1 MLLSDFWHDSSRLFD
16 TIQFTRIGAIRF
28 SLVNKVYAT
37 TIIIIFPSR
46 HIHVSLAASHL
57 IALYLDLDDS
67 TSTTACDTFVLDP
80 ISDSNEIESDAGDFM
95 KHVKLFSAGFP
106 GKFLKNYLDLFSSS
120 TSNFHLFR
128 PPAPFSFFV
137 EEIRFVGHFR
147 AYYSVQ
153 EEVPCI
159 AWESWL
165 KFFQDA
171 GIPPAVAARY
181 ACTFAE
187 HRLQSSML
195 MDLTKE
201 DLQDLNITLKGDMI
215 AILKHAKTV
224 HEQNMQEMVMGMS
237 SPSIQKVRPVKA
249 PTAFYSN
256 LHVKGRFGL
265 GQPTNQR
272 STLALILN
280 WRCYDSLLHWQYLLQ
295 DLVLLRRLKKI
306 QSQTLTMKSP
316 YRDLKSHQT
325 SVMLT
330 STPPPRKKPR
340 QVLPQHEGAYKII
353 MPAGTTPRTQQLL
366 AKQGLV
372 PGQVKK
378 TVFDRLGDGH
388 NVISSTTEIKSPKFT
403 ITMQG
408 SSIVKTNTTSE
419 KASSVFS
426 RLGGK
431 TQVSSSVTS
440 SLDLK
445 TSELPHKPELKS
457 SLPYAAAVSTMRADE
472 ESSPKARVSDTLVGR
487 LGAPTQIIN
496 KPTPRIARIVKSSQ
510 PEEEMVTL
518 IGKSKLVA
526 LNKKPMGRKNKAT
539 AGILANPVNEQK
551 LSVKSRL
558 GIGLH
563 ADVPS
568 TSGNISQKKMLKKV
582 PRRPVIPR
590 DDFEDDLNDYDE
602 LVSIEDDDDY
612 DHNIRLNN
620 WGGKDN
626 GLSEGGEDIEDSSKN
641 DELKLRMII
650 NLTRV
655 LLLSFIASSSP
666 LTLGLASVIA
676 DRTDSAICLLLVSST
691 VTMAVPFC
699 LGKVIDIIY
708 TADAANTREN
718 LNKLSGVLLLIFL
731 VGSLCNFGRV
741 YLMSTSGQRIT
752 QQLRKTV
759 FGSIVRQ
766 EVAFFDINKTGEL
779 VNRLSAD
786 TTLVS
791 NSITQNVSDGLRS
804 SIMAVA
810 GISMMFYTSSQLAIV
825 GLAIVPP
832 VAGMAIVYGRYV
844 RKITKS
850 VQDSLADATQ
860 VAEEKIANIRTVKM
874 FSQEERENQ
883 MYAEKIQKVLE
894 LLYREARASSLFYG
908 LTGLSGN
915 IIILTVLY
923 YGGVMVSDQH
933 ITVGNLSAFLLY
945 AAYIGVSIGGLSSF
959 YSELNKGL
967 GASTRLWELIDRTPA
982 IPLKGGLVPITEPRG
997 HITFQNITF
1006 RYPARPDSVILKDF
1020 TLDIMPGSVTAVVGA
1035 SGSGKSTL
1043 ASLLLRLYDPES
1055 GEVMLDGTSIRQIQ
1069 VDWLR
1074 KHVGVVSQEPVLF
1087 SSSIKDNILYGAND
1101 PSQVTTEQLIAVTK
1115 EANAHNFIVNTFS
1128 EGFNTKVGERGVM
1141 LSGGQKQRVA
1151 IARALIK
1158 NPRILLLDEATSALD
1173 AESEHLVQEALE
1185 RIMKG
1190 RTVLT
1195 IAHRLSTIKN
1205 ADQIAVLEHGQIV
1218 EIGTYTTLMSHSN
1231 GAFRKLVQHQM
1242 FQGDVPDHITQTTA
1256 LSTS

>member
-1 MLLSDFWHDSSRLFD
+1 MAGLFPVEVKPSPFNVLISTPSQEWELLF
-16 TIQFTRIGAIRF
+16 
-28 SLVNKVYAT
+28 K
-37 TIIIIFPSR
+37 
-46 HIHVSLAASHL
+46 
-57 IALYLDLDDS
+57 
-67 TSTTACDTFVLDP
+67 
-80 ISDSNEIESDAGDFM
+80 
-95 KHVKLFSAGFP
+95 
-106 GKFLKNYLDLFSSS
+106 FSSW
-120 TSNFHLFR
+120 TTLTHVIAYVR
-128 PPAPFSFFV
+128 FV
-137 EEIRFVGHFR
+137 NNSRSKPQLAGSLTPEEI
-147 AYYSVQ
+147 
-153 EEVPCI
+153 
-159 AWESWL
+159 
-165 KFFQDA
+165 
-171 GIPPAVAARY
+171 
-181 ACTFAE
+181 
-187 HRLQSSML
+187 
-195 MDLTKE
+195 
-201 DLQDLNITLKGDMI
+201 
-215 AILKHAKTV
+215 
-224 HEQNMQEMVMGMS
+224 
-237 SPSIQKVRPVKA
+237 
-249 PTAFYSN
+249 
-256 LHVKGRFGL
+256 
-265 GQPTNQR
+265 
-272 STLALILN
+272 
-280 WRCYDSLLHWQYLLQ
+280 
-295 DLVLLRRLKKI
+295 
-306 QSQTLTMKSP
+306 
-316 YRDLKSHQT
+316 
-325 SVMLT
+325 
-330 STPPPRKKPR
+330 
-340 QVLPQHEGAYKII
+340 
-353 MPAGTTPRTQQLL
+353 
-366 AKQGLV
+366 
-372 PGQVKK
+372 
-378 TVFDRLGDGH
+378 
-388 NVISSTTEIKSPKFT
+388 
-403 ITMQG
+403 
-408 SSIVKTNTTSE
+408 
-419 KASSVFS
+419 
-426 RLGGK
+426 
-431 TQVSSSVTS
+431 
-440 SLDLK
+440 
-445 TSELPHKPELKS
+445 
-457 SLPYAAAVSTMRADE
+457 
-472 ESSPKARVSDTLVGR
+472 
-487 LGAPTQIIN
+487 
-496 KPTPRIARIVKSSQ
+496 
-510 PEEEMVTL
+510 
-518 IGKSKLVA
+518 
-526 LNKKPMGRKNKAT
+526 
-539 AGILANPVNEQK
+539 
-551 LSVKSRL
+551 
-558 GIGLH
+558 
-563 ADVPS
+563 
-568 TSGNISQKKMLKKV
+568 
-582 PRRPVIPR
+582 
-590 DDFEDDLNDYDE
+590 
-602 LVSIEDDDDY
+602 
-612 DHNIRLNN
+612 
-620 WGGKDN
+620 
-626 GLSEGGEDIEDSSKN
+626 
-641 DELKLRMII
+641 
-650 NLTRV
+650 
-655 LLLSFIASSSP
+655 
-666 LTLGLASVIA
+666 
-676 DRTDSAICLLLVSST
+676 SAICLLLVSST

-699 LGKVIDIIY
+699 LGKVIDIY
-708 TADAANTREN
+708 TRDN
-718 LNKLSGVLLLIFL
+718 LNKLSGVLLIIFL

-982 IPLKGGLVPITEPRG
+982 IPLRGGMVPSTEPRG

-1074 KHVGVVSQEPVLF
+1074 KYVGVVSQEPVLF
-1087 SSSIKDNILYGAND
+1087 SSSIKDNILYGASD

-1115 EANAHNFIVNTFS
+1115 EANAYNFIVNTFS

-1218 EIGTYTTLMSHSN
+1218 EIGTYTTLMSHPN

-1242 FQGDVPDHITQTTA
+1242 FQGDVPDHIMQMPA
-1256 LSTS
+1256 HSTS

>member
-1 MLLSDFWHDSSRLFD
+1 M
-16 TIQFTRIGAIRF
+16 
-28 SLVNKVYAT
+28 
-37 TIIIIFPSR
+37 
-46 HIHVSLAASHL
+46 
-57 IALYLDLDDS
+57 
-67 TSTTACDTFVLDP
+67 C
-80 ISDSNEIESDAGDFM
+80 
-95 KHVKLFSAGFP
+95 
-106 GKFLKNYLDLFSSS
+106 FL
-120 TSNFHLFR
+120 
-128 PPAPFSFFV
+128 
-137 EEIRFVGHFR
+137 
-147 AYYSVQ
+147 
-153 EEVPCI
+153 
-159 AWESWL
+159 
-165 KFFQDA
+165 
-171 GIPPAVAARY
+171 
-181 ACTFAE
+181 
-187 HRLQSSML
+187 
-195 MDLTKE
+195 
-201 DLQDLNITLKGDMI
+201 
-215 AILKHAKTV
+215 
-224 HEQNMQEMVMGMS
+224 
-237 SPSIQKVRPVKA
+237 
-249 PTAFYSN
+249 
-256 LHVKGRFGL
+256 
-265 GQPTNQR
+265 
-272 STLALILN
+272 
-280 WRCYDSLLHWQYLLQ
+280 
-295 DLVLLRRLKKI
+295 LKKI
-306 QSQTLTMKSP
+306 
-316 YRDLKSHQT
+316 
-325 SVMLT
+325 
-330 STPPPRKKPR
+330 
-340 QVLPQHEGAYKII
+340 
-353 MPAGTTPRTQQLL
+353 
-366 AKQGLV
+366 
-372 PGQVKK
+372 VKLYSC
-378 TVFDRLGDGH
+378 TG
-388 NVISSTTEIKSPKFT
+388 
-403 ITMQG
+403 
-408 SSIVKTNTTSE
+408 
-419 KASSVFS
+419 
-426 RLGGK
+426 
-431 TQVSSSVTS
+431 
-440 SLDLK
+440 
-445 TSELPHKPELKS
+445 
-457 SLPYAAAVSTMRADE
+457 
-472 ESSPKARVSDTLVGR
+472 
-487 LGAPTQIIN
+487 
-496 KPTPRIARIVKSSQ
+496 
-510 PEEEMVTL
+510 
-518 IGKSKLVA
+518 
-526 LNKKPMGRKNKAT
+526 
-539 AGILANPVNEQK
+539 
-551 LSVKSRL
+551 
-558 GIGLH
+558 
-563 ADVPS
+563 
-568 TSGNISQKKMLKKV
+568 
-582 PRRPVIPR
+582 
-590 DDFEDDLNDYDE
+590 
-602 LVSIEDDDDY
+602 
-612 DHNIRLNN
+612 
-620 WGGKDN
+620 
-626 GLSEGGEDIEDSSKN
+626 
-641 DELKLRMII
+641 
-650 NLTRV
+650 
-655 LLLSFIASSSP
+655 
-666 LTLGLASVIA
+666 
-676 DRTDSAICLLLVSST
+676 AICLLLVSST

-708 TADAANTREN
+708 TADAANTRDN
-718 LNKLSGVLLLIFL
+718 LNKLSGVLLVIFL

-967 GASTRLWELIDRTPA
+967 G
-982 IPLKGGLVPITEPRG
+982 GLVPITEPRG
-997 HITFQNITF
+997 HITFQHITF

-1055 GEVMLDGTSIRQIQ
+1055 GEVMLDGTPIRQIQ

-1087 SSSIKDNILYGAND
+1087 SSSIKDNILYGASD

-1115 EANAHNFIVNTFS
+1115 EANAYNFIVNTFS
-1128 EGFNTKVGERGVM
+1128 EGFNTRVGERGVM

-1195 IAHRLSTIKN
+1195 IAHRLSTIRN
-1205 ADQIAVLEHGQIV
+1205 AGYYVPLANTPVVL
-1218 EIGTYTTLMSHSN
+1218 S
-1231 GAFRKLVQHQM
+1231 
-1242 FQGDVPDHITQTTA
+1242 QTTEDGEIEVRISVGNYCSVVYLDA
-1256 LSTS
+1256 LLHMIPSSFHDDSPIISQVVSSSLRQTSGPPESPLQGADALLPVACPSTHTMSRLVVLVFGVHSR

>member
-1 MLLSDFWHDSSRLFD
+1 M
-16 TIQFTRIGAIRF
+16 
-28 SLVNKVYAT
+28 
-37 TIIIIFPSR
+37 
-46 HIHVSLAASHL
+46 
-57 IALYLDLDDS
+57 
-67 TSTTACDTFVLDP
+67 
-80 ISDSNEIESDAGDFM
+80 
-95 KHVKLFSAGFP
+95 
-106 GKFLKNYLDLFSSS
+106 SSS
-120 TSNFHLFR
+120 FHKRLYGNRFEKKNLIEVEGETTSQCDRSGSLDQGSRVKRADLSRN
-128 PPAPFSFFV
+128 PA
-137 EEIRFVGHFR
+137 
-147 AYYSVQ
+147 
-153 EEVPCI
+153 
-159 AWESWL
+159 ESWL

-249 PTAFYSN
+249 PTGFYSN
-256 LHVKGRFGL
+256 LHVWLLKVKGRFGL

-280 WRCYDSLLHWQYLLQ
+280 WRCYDW
-295 DLVLLRRLKKI
+295 
-306 QSQTLTMKSP
+306 
-316 YRDLKSHQT
+316 T

-472 ESSPKARVSDTLVGR
+472 ESSPKARVSDSLVGR

-612 DHNIRLNN
+612 DHNIQLNN
-620 WGGKDN
+620 WG
-626 GLSEGGEDIEDSSKN
+626 DIVQIVSSTTALISVFYLLYR
-641 DELKLRMII
+641 EMPFH
-650 NLTRV
+650 NLF
-655 LLLSFIASSSP
+655 SY
-666 LTLGLASVIA
+666 G
-676 DRTDSAICLLLVSST
+676 TDSQPYEGAICLLLVSST

-1087 SSSIKDNILYGAND
+1087 SSSIKDNILYGASD

-1218 EIGTYTTLMSHSN
+1218 EIGTYTTLMSHPN
-1231 GAFRKLVQHQM
+1231 GAFRKLIQHQM
-1242 FQGDVPDHITQTTA
+1242 FQGDVPDHITQTVYK
-1256 LSTS
+1256 LNEGI

>member
-1 MLLSDFWHDSSRLFD
+1 
-16 TIQFTRIGAIRF
+16 
-28 SLVNKVYAT
+28 
-37 TIIIIFPSR
+37 
-46 HIHVSLAASHL
+46 
-57 IALYLDLDDS
+57 
-67 TSTTACDTFVLDP
+67 
-80 ISDSNEIESDAGDFM
+80 
-95 KHVKLFSAGFP
+95 
-106 GKFLKNYLDLFSSS
+106 
-120 TSNFHLFR
+120 
-128 PPAPFSFFV
+128 
-137 EEIRFVGHFR
+137 
-147 AYYSVQ
+147 
-153 EEVPCI
+153 
-159 AWESWL
+159 
-165 KFFQDA
+165 
-171 GIPPAVAARY
+171 
-181 ACTFAE
+181 
-187 HRLQSSML
+187 
-195 MDLTKE
+195 
-201 DLQDLNITLKGDMI
+201 
-215 AILKHAKTV
+215 
-224 HEQNMQEMVMGMS
+224 
-237 SPSIQKVRPVKA
+237 
-249 PTAFYSN
+249 
-256 LHVKGRFGL
+256 
-265 GQPTNQR
+265 
-272 STLALILN
+272 
-280 WRCYDSLLHWQYLLQ
+280 
-295 DLVLLRRLKKI
+295 
-306 QSQTLTMKSP
+306 
-316 YRDLKSHQT
+316 
-325 SVMLT
+325 
-330 STPPPRKKPR
+330 
-340 QVLPQHEGAYKII
+340 
-353 MPAGTTPRTQQLL
+353 
-366 AKQGLV
+366 
-372 PGQVKK
+372 
-378 TVFDRLGDGH
+378 
-388 NVISSTTEIKSPKFT
+388 
-403 ITMQG
+403 
-408 SSIVKTNTTSE
+408 
-419 KASSVFS
+419 
-426 RLGGK
+426 
-431 TQVSSSVTS
+431 
-440 SLDLK
+440 
-445 TSELPHKPELKS
+445 
-457 SLPYAAAVSTMRADE
+457 
-472 ESSPKARVSDTLVGR
+472 
-487 LGAPTQIIN
+487 
-496 KPTPRIARIVKSSQ
+496 
-510 PEEEMVTL
+510 
-518 IGKSKLVA
+518 
-526 LNKKPMGRKNKAT
+526 
-539 AGILANPVNEQK
+539 
-551 LSVKSRL
+551 
-558 GIGLH
+558 
-563 ADVPS
+563 
-568 TSGNISQKKMLKKV
+568 
-582 PRRPVIPR
+582 
-590 DDFEDDLNDYDE
+590 
-602 LVSIEDDDDY
+602 
-612 DHNIRLNN
+612 
-620 WGGKDN
+620 
-626 GLSEGGEDIEDSSKN
+626 
-641 DELKLRMII
+641 
-650 NLTRV
+650 
-655 LLLSFIASSSP
+655 
-666 LTLGLASVIA
+666 
-676 DRTDSAICLLLVSST
+676 
-691 VTMAVPFC
+691 MAVPFC

-708 TADAANTREN
+708 TADAANTRDN
-718 LNKLSGVLLLIFL
+718 LNKLSGVLLVIFL

-883 MYAEKIQKVLE
+883 MYAEKIQKVLG

-982 IPLKGGLVPITEPRG
+982 IPLTGGLVPITEPRG
-997 HITFQNITF
+997 HITFQHVTF
-1006 RYPARPDSVILKDF
+1006 RYPARPDSLILKDF

-1087 SSSIKDNILYGAND
+1087 SSSIKDNILYGASD

-1115 EANAHNFIVNTFS
+1115 EANAYNFIVNTFS
-1128 EGFNTKVGERGVM
+1128 EGFNTMVGERGVM

-1195 IAHRLSTIKN
+1195 IAHRLSTIRN

-1218 EIGTYTTLMSHSN
+1218 EIGTYTTLMSHPS

-1242 FQGDVPDHITQTTA
+1242 FQGDVPDHITQTA
-1256 LSTS
+1256 AHSTS

>member
-1 MLLSDFWHDSSRLFD
+1 MYLFSKVNFCHKLRIFSKNTIWSSVFFVISKKSSILGHGYNLHFVRYKSICSNRLSFIPCLRTYFNAKTTGPRIFSLNSGSRLRHFEW
-16 TIQFTRIGAIRF
+16 GIR
-28 SLVNKVYAT
+28 
-37 TIIIIFPSR
+37 
-46 HIHVSLAASHL
+46 
-57 IALYLDLDDS
+57 
-67 TSTTACDTFVLDP
+67 
-80 ISDSNEIESDAGDFM
+80 SN
-95 KHVKLFSAGFP
+95 
-106 GKFLKNYLDLFSSS
+106 LFSSS
-120 TSNFHLFR
+120 AKLF
-128 PPAPFSFFV
+128 
-137 EEIRFVGHFR
+137 
-147 AYYSVQ
+147 
-153 EEVPCI
+153 
-159 AWESWL
+159 
-165 KFFQDA
+165 
-171 GIPPAVAARY
+171 
-181 ACTFAE
+181 
-187 HRLQSSML
+187 
-195 MDLTKE
+195 
-201 DLQDLNITLKGDMI
+201 
-215 AILKHAKTV
+215 
-224 HEQNMQEMVMGMS
+224 
-237 SPSIQKVRPVKA
+237 VKSKI
-249 PTAFYSN
+249 F
-256 LHVKGRFGL
+256 
-265 GQPTNQR
+265 
-272 STLALILN
+272 STLTSKEKLF
-280 WRCYDSLLHWQYLLQ
+280 
-295 DLVLLRRLKKI
+295 
-306 QSQTLTMKSP
+306 KS
-316 YRDLKSHQT
+316 
-325 SVMLT
+325 
-330 STPPPRKKPR
+330 
-340 QVLPQHEGAYKII
+340 
-353 MPAGTTPRTQQLL
+353 
-366 AKQGLV
+366 
-372 PGQVKK
+372 
-378 TVFDRLGDGH
+378 
-388 NVISSTTEIKSPKFT
+388 TEIK
-403 ITMQG
+403 
-408 SSIVKTNTTSE
+408 
-419 KASSVFS
+419 
-426 RLGGK
+426 RLL
-431 TQVSSSVTS
+431 
-440 SLDLK
+440 SLA
-445 TSELPHKPELKS
+445 KPEKW
-457 SLPYAAAVSTMRADE
+457 
-472 ESSPKARVSDTLVGR
+472 
-487 LGAPTQIIN
+487 
-496 KPTPRIARIVKSSQ
+496 
-510 PEEEMVTL
+510 
-518 IGKSKLVA
+518 KLT
-526 LNKKPMGRKNKAT
+526 G
-539 AGILANPVNEQK
+539 
-551 LSVKSRL
+551 
-558 GIGLH
+558 
-563 ADVPS
+563 
-568 TSGNISQKKMLKKV
+568 
-582 PRRPVIPR
+582 
-590 DDFEDDLNDYDE
+590 
-602 LVSIEDDDDY
+602 
-612 DHNIRLNN
+612 
-620 WGGKDN
+620 
-626 GLSEGGEDIEDSSKN
+626 
-641 DELKLRMII
+641 
-650 NLTRV
+650 
-655 LLLSFIASSSP
+655 
-666 LTLGLASVIA
+666 
-676 DRTDSAICLLLVSST
+676 AICLLLVSST

-708 TADAANTREN
+708 TADAANTRDN
-718 LNKLSGVLLLIFL
+718 LNKLSGVLLVIFL

-832 VAGMAIVYGRYV
+832 VAGMAIAYGRYV

-982 IPLKGGLVPITEPRG
+982 IPLTGGLVPITEPRG
-997 HITFQNITF
+997 HITFQHVTF

-1020 TLDIMPGSVTAVVGA
+1020 TLDIKPGSVTAVVGA

-1055 GEVMLDGTSIRQIQ
+1055 GEVMLDGTPIRQIQ

-1087 SSSIKDNILYGAND
+1087 SSSIKDNILYGASD

-1115 EANAHNFIVNTFS
+1115 EANAYNFIVNTFS
-1128 EGFNTKVGERGVM
+1128 EGFNTRVGERGVM

-1195 IAHRLSTIKN
+1195 IAHRLSTIRN
-1205 ADQIAVLEHGQIV
+1205 AAPPGCFSGDLPSVPGSVPLAASLLSIRTLHLWPISGLPATQLIYICTREKKTQIPLPL
-1218 EIGTYTTLMSHSN
+1218 TDN
-1231 GAFRKLVQHQM
+1231 VQL
-1242 FQGDVPDHITQTTA
+1242 FYINSL
-1256 LSTS
+1256 LSFWKKEKTP